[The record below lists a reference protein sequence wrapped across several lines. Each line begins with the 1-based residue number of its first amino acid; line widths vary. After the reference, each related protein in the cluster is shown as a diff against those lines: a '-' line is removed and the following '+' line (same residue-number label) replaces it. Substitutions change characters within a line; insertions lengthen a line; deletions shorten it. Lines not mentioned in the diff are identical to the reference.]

1 MKSHAENVFQVS
13 CSATRATIA
22 PGAHGM
28 TMISTLTL
36 PDLGLDLFF
45 QQQLPPEETGKL
57 KTVRVMNVH
66 RSGLH
71 LVGESFDRHV
81 PLSGHDYDLDLTV
94 GDWVL
99 FNAEMQRPV
108 ERLERKS
115 LFKRRAAG
123 TQSREQLIAANI
135 DTLFIVSSCNQ
146 DFNEARLERYLA
158 IAREARVMAVVLL
171 TKADLADDPYD
182 YVRRASRLAP
192 ALQVEAVNALQAGTL
207 ACLDAWLQRG
217 QTVALLGSSGVG
229 KSTLANTLLGAGQ
242 IATQTIREH
251 DAHGRHTTTA
261 RSMHR
266 LPGGAWLL
274 DTPGMREL
282 QLTDVKTGLDDVF
295 AEISA
300 LAETCRFSDCQHND
314 EPGCRVQAA
323 IKAGEIDPERLQR
336 WRKLVREEA
345 FNNTSIAERRSRD
358 KAFGRMVK
366 SVISDK
372 KSRRGG

>member
-1 MKSHAENVFQVS
+1 
-13 CSATRATIA
+13 
-22 PGAHGM
+22 M
-28 TMISTLTL
+28 TSLLTL
-36 PDLGLDLFF
+36 PDLGFDHFF
-45 QQQLPPEETGKL
+45 QRQLPPGDPAPLEA
-57 KTVRVMNVH
+57 VRVMNVH

-71 LVGESFDRHV
+71 LAGAGFDGHV
-81 PLSGHDYDLDLTV
+81 ELSGHDYDLDLTV
-94 GDWVL
+94 GDWAL
-99 FNAEMQRPV
+99 LNTETRRPAA
-108 ERLERKS
+108 RLERKS

-123 TQSREQLIAANI
+123 TQSREQLIAANV
-135 DTLFIVSSCNQ
+135 DTLFVVSSCNP

-158 IAREARVMAVVLL
+158 IAREAQVMAVIVL
-171 TKADLADDPYD
+171 TKADLTGDADEF
-182 YVRRASRLAP
+182 VRRAARLAP
-192 ALQVEAVNALQAGTL
+192 AVQVEAVNALEAGTL
-207 ACLDAWLQRG
+207 AGLDPWLQRG

-229 KSTLANTLLGAGQ
+229 KSTLTNTLLDAEE
-242 IATQTIREH
+242 IATQSIRED

-300 LAETCRFSDCQHND
+300 LAESCRFGDCRHED
-314 EPGCRVQAA
+314 EPGCSVQAA
-323 IKAGEIDPERLQR
+323 VVAGEIDPQRLRR

-366 SVISDK
+366 NVMSEK
-372 KSRRGG
+372 KSRRGE

>member
-1 MKSHAENVFQVS
+1 
-13 CSATRATIA
+13 
-22 PGAHGM
+22 
-28 TMISTLTL
+28 MISTLTL
-36 PDLGLDLFF
+36 PDLGFDHFF
-45 QQQLPPEETGKL
+45 QQQLPPGVPGPL
-57 KTVRVMNVH
+57 RAVRVMNVH
-66 RSGLH
+66 RSGLQ
-71 LVGESFDRHV
+71 LVGEDFDRHV
-81 PLSGHDYDLDLTV
+81 ELSGHDYDLGLTV
-94 GDWVL
+94 GDWAL
-99 FNAEMQRPV
+99 FNAETQRPAA
-108 ERLERKS
+108 RLERKS

-158 IAREARVMAVVLL
+158 IAREAQVMAVVLL
-171 TKADLADDPYD
+171 TKADLAEDAAA

-192 ALQVEAVNALQAGTL
+192 ALQVEAVNALRAEML
-207 ACLDAWLQRG
+207 ACLDPWLQRG
-217 QTVALLGSSGVG
+217 QTIALLGSSGVG
-229 KSTLANTLLGAGQ
+229 KSTLTNTLLGAGR
-242 IATQTIREH
+242 IATRAIREH

-300 LAETCRFSDCQHND
+300 LAETCRFSDCRHNE
-314 EPGCRVQAA
+314 EPGCRVRAA
-323 IKAGEIDPERLQR
+323 VEAGEIDPERLQR
-336 WRKLVREEA
+336 WRKLLREEA

-366 SVISDK
+366 NVMSEK
-372 KSRRGG
+372 KSRRGD